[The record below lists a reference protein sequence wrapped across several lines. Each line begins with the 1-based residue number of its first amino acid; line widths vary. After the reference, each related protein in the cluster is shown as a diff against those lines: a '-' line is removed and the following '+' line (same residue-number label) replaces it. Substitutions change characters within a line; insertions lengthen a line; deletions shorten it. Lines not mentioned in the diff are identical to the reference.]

1 MANLPETPQW
11 EEGVYQIEV
20 SDPVLGGPD
29 GISNRQAKQLASRTS
44 YLKQKVEK
52 GGTDLAAHIAAA
64 DPHTQYAPKASPTF
78 TGTPTAPTPA
88 ANDNSKKLVTT
99 EFVARAIA
107 ALAGTA
113 PETLDTLK
121 ELADALGNDPNF
133 ATTVL
138 NKLAEKL
145 AKDQNGADIP
155 DPALF
160 VKNLGL
166 PEVSA
171 NGKNFV
177 SDGGHRRITAGDGT
191 HQAVLSDTGYFGVK
205 DKDGSVWEF
214 NPSGV
219 LIAGSVPVSR
229 LTGTNEITVPVG
241 TVIMVAHN
249 KQVAGR
255 LLRTNGT
262 AVSRTAY
269 ADLFAAI
276 GTTYG
281 AGDGSTT
288 FNLPD
293 TRDDFPRF
301 AGDSRSVG
309 SKQGDAMRNIVGS
322 YATAKPNTSTILN
335 HASGPFKIVEDTSQ
349 WYSVQTAPSVGSNH
363 VMMFNLENTS
373 LPLASENRPRNIAL
387 AGWIRY

>member
-1 MANLPETPQW
+1 
-11 EEGVYQIEV
+11 
-20 SDPVLGGPD
+20 
-29 GISNRQAKQLASRTS
+29 
-44 YLKQKVEK
+44 
-52 GGTDLAAHIAAA
+52 
-64 DPHTQYAPKASPTF
+64 
-78 TGTPTAPTPA
+78 
-88 ANDNSKKLVTT
+88 
-99 EFVARAIA
+99 
-107 ALAGTA
+107 
-113 PETLDTLK
+113 
-121 ELADALGNDPNF
+121 
-133 ATTVL
+133 
-138 NKLAEKL
+138 
-145 AKDQNGADIP
+145 
-155 DPALF
+155 
-160 VKNLGL
+160 
-166 PEVSA
+166 
-171 NGKNFV
+171 
-177 SDGGHRRITAGDGT
+177 
-191 HQAVLSDTGYFGVK
+191 
-205 DKDGSVWEF
+205 
-214 NPSGV
+214 
-219 LIAGSVPVSR
+219 
-229 LTGTNEITVPVG
+229 
-241 TVIMVAHN
+241 MVAHN

>member
-1 MANLPETPQW
+1 MTAINFPPLCRS
-11 EEGVYQIEV
+11 GRIF
-20 SDPVLGGPD
+20 
-29 GISNRQAKQLASRTS
+29 
-44 YLKQKVEK
+44 
-52 GGTDLAAHIAAA
+52 TD
-64 DPHTQYAPKASPTF
+64 
-78 TGTPTAPTPA
+78 
-88 ANDNSKKLVTT
+88 
-99 EFVARAIA
+99 
-107 ALAGTA
+107 
-113 PETLDTLK
+113 
-121 ELADALGNDPNF
+121 F
-133 ATTVL
+133 AMC
-138 NKLAEKL
+138 NC
-145 AKDQNGADIP
+145 
-155 DPALF
+155 F
-160 VKNLGL
+160 SKNLGL